1 MRRLA
6 SVLFLITFLLGLGLT
21 ASPALAVVNITE
33 PTGYVYPSQ
42 KAAHQEVEF
51 VWDSTND
58 CNNSIRLRLVAGV
71 RNATSSAVFV
81 EYIRVRYL
89 PRTHTI
95 QGGLLEVYGAAPGQ
109 TFVANDVHD
118 GTIPTG
124 VVTERRFTVNRT
136 MSLDDGLSLQVDKE
150 IHPNLIIEDT
160 CRFGYRM
167 VARFAAHKEQCAD
180 FTHGARKVSVC
191 VRLFRAGR
199 EWWAEGGMATNS
211 GAVTMRMSLL
221 RLIIDGVTR
230 ASAPEVVQTG
240 GSFRRQTPRFTEST
254 VPAGRPVS
262 ATMGYR
268 MTWGDGTCYPECSPP
283 NSAFIAATS
292 TTR

>member
-6 SVLFLITFLLGLGLT
+6 SVLFLLTFLLTMGLT
-21 ASPALAVVNITE
+21 ASPALAVVIITE
-33 PTGYVYPSQ
+33 PTGYIYPPQ
-42 KAAHQEVEF
+42 QVAHQEVEF

-58 CNNSIRLRLVAGV
+58 CENSIRLRLVAGV
-71 RNATSSAVFV
+71 RNATSSSVFV

-95 QGGLLEVYGAAPGQ
+95 QGGLLEVWAAAGSQ
-109 TFVANDVHD
+109 TFVANDVND

-136 MSLDDGLSLQVDKE
+136 MYLDDGLSLQVDKE

-167 VARFAAHKEQCAD
+167 VARFASHKEQCAD

-191 VRLFRAGR
+191 ARLFRAGR

-211 GAVTMRMSLL
+211 GAVTMRMSSL
-221 RLIIDGVTR
+221 RLIIDGSTR

-240 GSFRRQTPRFTEST
+240 GSFQRQTPRFTENT